1 MSCFAAR
8 WGDAARVS
16 VVLTASEEHARA
28 VLAEQPA
35 AARPGG
41 ADACQVRS
49 RPVLASLRGH
59 PAPRR

>member
-1 MSCFAAR
+1 MPCFAAR

-16 VVLTASEEHARA
+16 VVLAASEEHARA

-49 RPVLASLRGH
+49 
-59 PAPRR
+59 